1 MLLSPAAFASQV
13 GVSDRAVRQWCS
25 SGRLPG
31 LTTTP
36 GGHYRIPPSYVALV
50 REGRL
55 PLR

>member
-1 MLLSPAAFASQV
+1 MLLSPARFAEAV
-13 GVSDRAVRQWCS
+13 GVSDRAVRLWCAA
-25 SGRLPG
+25 GRLPG

>member
-1 MLLSPAAFASQV
+1 MLSPAAFASQV

>member
-1 MLLSPAAFASQV
+1 MLSPSRFALLV
-13 GVSDRAVRQWCS
+13 GVTDRAVRLWCS

-36 GGHYRIPPSYVALV
+36 GGHYKIPSSYVALV